1 MNAILSTYC
10 LFNLK
15 GQRPAGPVLILF
27 LSSLGTAAFL
37 DCSSDTLGAT
47 EGRL

>member
-1 MNAILSTYC
+1 MNTSLPTYF

-15 GQRPAGPVLILF
+15 GQWPAGPVLILF
-27 LSSLGTAAFL
+27 LSSLGTAAFS
-37 DCSSDTLGAT
+37 DCSSYTLGAT